1 MISCNVQITSLAAVY
16 YSHIP
21 IKVINPQLNFDGEDI
36 PANTLWRK
44 KKFKK

>member
-21 IKVINPQLNFDGEDI
+21 FKVINPQLNFDGGDI
-36 PANTLWRK
+36 TADTLWGK
-44 KKFKK
+44 KSSKK